1 MAVGRDRLAGKV
13 AVVTGGASGIG
24 RATAAAMAGQGAH
37 VVVADIDD
45 GRGPDVAATIRA
57 AGASASFLHLDVT
70 REEDWIAGLGGTV
83 GAHGRIDVLVN
94 NAGIGPMGD
103 IESTTLELWRRVQA
117 VNVEGVFLGCKHAV
131 RVMKESGGGAIVNL
145 SSIAGI
151 VSGPSMAAYSAS
163 KGAVR
168 LLTKSVAL
176 HCARKGYNIRCNSV
190 HPSYTDTPMVA
201 SIVAGHRDPDRFR
214 SSLEGAAPLGRLGA
228 PEDVA
233 DAILYLASDDARFV
247 TGTELVVDGGL
258 TAT

>member
-1 MAVGRDRLAGKV
+1 
-13 AVVTGGASGIG
+13 
-24 RATAAAMAGQGAH
+24 
-37 VVVADIDD
+37 
-45 GRGPDVAATIRA
+45 
-57 AGASASFLHLDVT
+57 
-70 REEDWIAGLGGTV
+70 
-83 GAHGRIDVLVN
+83 VLVN